1 MKFDYSDVATFNQ
14 VLLELYR
21 ELPENLRLQ
30 GPQLSAVEVLIEVI
44 EYLRFLKKTNSKI
57 LIKDTPITLTTA
69 TPSLTGQVNIAQA
82 TLPIGGSVTPKA
94 GPVTATGAA
103 VTPAPLSSL
112 QRLIQNSAQE
122 GPGGQRKF
130 VQNDSNKPQ
139 TIYLPPGGKLVQ
151 VPGVGQIIQLPDHP
165 PPKGPNYKPTVLQLQ
180 PGAKVAIAK
189 ESLLSNQTGGSV
201 GGLQPVKTILGQR
214 PRPLAPATSKSPV
227 VLTSSGLTTAGPRPA
242 LPTAISGG
250 QSLLRGQQPITIM
263 AKDPSALTIPA
274 SSMTE
279 MFQHFENAI
288 VPNALWSNFTAMKS
302 YENRK
307 YLYTSLILKLK
318 RVDLHRLLRAVAMSP
333 QRGNGADCGCIPLKV
348 LDKDA
353 AGLFEPTRGSS
364 YSIILTLFHLFRRY
378 DGTGLDSDAWVITSR
393 KECKTLTTAQRLF
406 RSPFYQVSMMCI
418 NPWHFERTDKFF
430 FKPRE
435 TFSHTCQIRLRI
447 FTHKSIKYVCPI
459 CQDVLRSI
467 VPLVDN
473 PKLQKRAE
481 SENNGFLKIS
491 ESSSLQ
497 TKIKDE
503 PMDITDAADGDQL
516 EDVRPNIKIETS
528 EDDLNDQE
536 MGGGL
541 VSGLSPANDTQ
552 SPNHEAEEDEVED
565 PLENHD
571 NNQEENGDL
580 RNAIESSS
588 EEPDGKQNA
597 VMNGR
602 CQHCLAVP
610 ESDSL
615 NHQCMISDKESATF
629 TCHYCGYCDN
639 DLENIQSHVSR
650 CRSFGVSPRDDI
662 GLPLGHPI
670 YPPKDRK
677 PARPIHR
684 RCPQCKACF
693 VTENE
698 LEVHREDASCPSY
711 HCPECKQTFV
721 SKRPHCC
728 LDYQLESSDERENIS
743 VVLLNPPLKDK
754 TPVTCQTCQ
763 KLLAHSKVYED
774 HTAQEAHECELC
786 SEEFESLCQLLTHSC
801 DYLQVML

>member
-263 AKDPSALTIPA
+263 AKDPSGVTRPITIMANPGSTTMASGPAVVPTLPVSKSTLPTKLVNGQPHAVFCHPECTCPLNDEALTIPA

-393 KECKTLTTAQRLF
+393 KECKTLTTILQYSSTPFQISILPSLDDVYQPVALRKNRQVLLQAPRNLF
-406 RSPFYQVSMMCI
+406 AHLPDPAENFHPQV
-418 NPWHFERTDKFF
+418 H
-430 FKPRE
+430 
-435 TFSHTCQIRLRI
+435 
-447 FTHKSIKYVCPI
+447 
-459 CQDVLRSI
+459 
-467 VPLVDN
+467 
-473 PKLQKRAE
+473 
-481 SENNGFLKIS
+481 
-491 ESSSLQ
+491 
-497 TKIKDE
+497 
-503 PMDITDAADGDQL
+503 
-516 EDVRPNIKIETS
+516 
-528 EDDLNDQE
+528 
-536 MGGGL
+536 
-541 VSGLSPANDTQ
+541 Q